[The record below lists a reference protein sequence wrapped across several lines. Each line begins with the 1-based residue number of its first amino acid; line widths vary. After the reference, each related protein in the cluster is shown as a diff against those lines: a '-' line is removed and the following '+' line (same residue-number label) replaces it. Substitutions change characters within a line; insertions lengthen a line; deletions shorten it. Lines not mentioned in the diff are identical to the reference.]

1 MSDDGI
7 VNAKCRIL
15 EIFSEL
21 DDSDLESIERWISS
35 QSYKKDLGN
44 KKELRSS
51 EHLLKKIGDS
61 IKKVVPFEAVM
72 PTESITPPVVG
83 DQADCNKHN
92 TCHVDEFLYDE
103 EQVEVLIK
111 KGKLKRYY
119 CLDCNS
125 RNIQKLTFI
134 SHSMSRQTLQYI
146 FKVLLPKDL
155 EDKQLLDIG
164 SRLGTV
170 LYAAYYLTNASKLVG
185 IEMNKEFCE
194 VQEKIINQYTMDID
208 RIKVI
213 HSDVMDRPDVV
224 ECSDVFIINVF
235 DFFVNTEKHKELWYF
250 FKNHFKNGS
259 YLVVNRSMAETL
271 GHLDMFEEFMDWL
284 TICKPYQLENEIYFD
299 IEDFSE
305 LYLYTINKN

>member
-1 MSDDGI
+1 M
-7 VNAKCRIL
+7 
-15 EIFSEL
+15 
-21 DDSDLESIERWISS
+21 
-35 QSYKKDLGN
+35 
-44 KKELRSS
+44 
-51 EHLLKKIGDS
+51 LKKIGDS

-103 EQVEVLIK
+103 DQVEVLIK

-125 RNIQKLTFI
+125 RNIQVIITIYHLFILYGLLLYIIFSLQKLTFI

-170 LYAAYYLTNASKLVG
+170 LYAVSFISIMFVIY
-185 IEMNKEFCE
+185 
-194 VQEKIINQYTMDID
+194 EKCI
-208 RIKVI
+208 V
-213 HSDVMDRPDVV
+213 
-224 ECSDVFIINVF
+224 
-235 DFFVNTEKHKELWYF
+235 
-250 FKNHFKNGS
+250 
-259 YLVVNRSMAETL
+259 
-271 GHLDMFEEFMDWL
+271 
-284 TICKPYQLENEIYFD
+284 
-299 IEDFSE
+299 
-305 LYLYTINKN
+305 

>member
-1 MSDDGI
+1 M
-7 VNAKCRIL
+7 
-15 EIFSEL
+15 
-21 DDSDLESIERWISS
+21 
-35 QSYKKDLGN
+35 Y
-44 KKELRSS
+44 
-51 EHLLKKIGDS
+51 HLKKN
-61 IKKVVPFEAVM
+61 VF
-72 PTESITPPVVG
+72 TP
-83 DQADCNKHN
+83 
-92 TCHVDEFLYDE
+92 L
-103 EQVEVLIK
+103 
-111 KGKLKRYY
+111 
-119 CLDCNS
+119 
-125 RNIQKLTFI
+125 
-134 SHSMSRQTLQYI
+134 LQ
-146 FKVLLPKDL
+146 
-155 EDKQLLDIG
+155 
-164 SRLGTV
+164 
-170 LYAAYYLTNASKLVG
+170 AYYLTNASKLVG